1 MGANLLLRRRK
12 MMASVTSK
20 PSLPTGYIELP
31 YVSCNNSCI
40 DTGLRGSYTQTINIK
55 FLLSANS
62 TYYGGIIGAVDPNGV
77 GNYTLR
83 LKHNVFQMFDNQRS
97 ITAYPLNEDCEAT
110 ISRSGLSGTRSY
122 SQNCRNSSTSLT
134 MYLGSVHHDGVTP
147 AGMSGRIYYCE
158 IYDNDILVRNY
169 IPARRESNDVCGL
182 YDTVNG
188 TFSTSIGSG
197 NFSY

>member
-1 MGANLLLRRRK
+1 MS
-12 MMASVTSK
+12 SVTSK

-31 YVSCNNSCI
+31 YVSCSKSCI

-55 FLLSANS
+55 FLLTANS

-122 SQNCRNSSTSLT
+122 SQNCANNSTSLT
-134 MYLGSVHHDGVTP
+134 MYLGSVHYDGVTP

-158 IYDNDILVRNY
+158 IYDNNILVRNY
-169 IPARRESNDVCGL
+169 IPARRESNGVCGL

-197 NFSY
+197 KFSY